1 MFQQNTGTYYR
12 QIKVAKKAF
21 TTLPIIAFRKDIS
34 LKQIIGTNTIHNNEK
49 LVKLKIIITQE
60 SVSNSTCC
68 LCCQQLISTTTFKSN
83 QNNKRPLA
91 FESSLIVIS

>member
-34 LKQIIGTNTIHNNEK
+34 LKQIIGTNTIRNNEK
-49 LVKLKIIITQE
+49 LVKTKNNHHAGKCVQFNMLP
-60 SVSNSTCC
+60 
-68 LCCQQLISTTTFKSN
+68 LLSTTYF
-83 QNNKRPLA
+83 NNNIQK
-91 FESSLIVIS
+91 